1 MIFLEILKIIGIVI
15 GCILGFVL
23 AVLLI
28 LLFSPICYRGKLIH
42 SEDMD
47 AEVKVWHPYGLFS
60 ALVKFK
66 ESKLD
71 YRIRVLWIPI
81 GDKEYDEKQAAKK
94 AKKDEKQAK
103 KRAKKREA
111 QRKKRLKQKAKEAEK
126 RKKQASK
133 EQQESL
139 SVKTLESKTYTS
151 DSASDSNM
159 KSNTKSNRNSDA
171 KGNSDTN
178 TDNENNNSEN
188 GNKNKKSIFKRLEEI
203 YNDTKEKINHYLE
216 LLRKVLKEVNDK
228 HNQGALVHVLKM
240 IGIPVKYFFNKKL
253 KVYIKLGMDDPATTG
268 EILGVAYAAAAMFGL
283 NLVIEPD
290 FENKVFEL
298 DAGFKGRVFIIS
310 ILIWALK
317 IYKNK
322 DVKIVIEKF
331 I

>member
-15 GCILGFVL
+15 GCIIGFVL

-28 LLFSPICYRGKLIH
+28 LLFSPICYRGKLTH
-42 SEDMD
+42 SGDMD

-71 YRIRVLWIPI
+71 YKVRVLWIPI
-81 GDKEYDEKQAAKK
+81 GDKEYDEKQAAKQ

-111 QRKKRLKQKAKEAEK
+111 ERKKRLKKKAKENEK
-126 RKKQASK
+126 RKKQAGKELPKSIPDKSSK
-133 EQQESL
+133 NLNGTSNSNQKST
-139 SVKTLESKTYTS
+139 SGSKS
-151 DSASDSNM
+151 DI
-159 KSNTKSNRNSDA
+159 NS
-171 KGNSDTN
+171 
-178 TDNENNNSEN
+178 DNENNNSQN
-188 GNKNKKSIFKRLEEI
+188 GNKNKDKNKKSIFKRLEEI
-203 YNDTKEKINHYLE
+203 YNSTKEKINHYLE
-216 LLRKVLKEVNDK
+216 ILRKVLKEVNDE
-228 HNQGALVHVLKM
+228 HNQGALLHVLKM

-253 KVYIKLGMDDPATTG
+253 KVYIKLGMDDPSTTG
-268 EILGVAYAAAAMFGL
+268 EILGVAYATAAVFGL
-283 NLVIEPD
+283 NLVVEPD

-322 DVKIVIEKF
+322 DVKIVIDKF

>member
-15 GCILGFVL
+15 GCIIGFVL

-42 SEDMD
+42 SGDMD

-60 ALVKFK
+60 ALVRFK

-71 YRIRVLWIPI
+71 YKVRVLWIPI
-81 GDKEYDEKQAAKK
+81 GDKEYDEKQAAKQ

-111 QRKKRLKQKAKEAEK
+111 QRKKRLKKKAREAEK
-126 RKKQASK
+126 RKKQAGKS
-133 EQQESL
+133 QQESL
-139 SVKTLESKTYTS
+139 PANLSEDTKCTSNSTSK
-151 DSASDSNM
+151 AG
-159 KSNTKSNRNSDA
+159 SNTDSDA
-171 KGNSDTN
+171 KTNSDTN
-178 TDNENNNSEN
+178 PDSGNNNSEN

-203 YNDTKEKINHYLE
+203 YNSTREKINHYLE

-240 IGIPVKYFFNKKL
+240 IGIPVKYFFSKKL
-253 KVYIKLGMDDPATTG
+253 KIYIKLGMDDPATTG
-268 EILGVAYAAAAMFGL
+268 EILGVAYATAAMFGL
-283 NLVIEPD
+283 NLVVEPD

-298 DAGFKGRVFIIS
+298 DAGFKGKVFIIS

-322 DVKIVIEKF
+322 DVKIVIDKF

>member
-15 GCILGFVL
+15 GCILAFVL

-28 LLFSPICYRGKLIH
+28 RLFSPICYRGKLTH
-42 SEDMD
+42 SGDMD

-60 ALVKFK
+60 ALVKFR

-94 AKKDEKQAK
+94 AKKAEKEAK
-103 KRAKKREA
+103 KQAKKREA
-111 QRKKRLKQKAKEAEK
+111 QRKKRLKKKAKEAEK

-133 EQQESL
+133 EQRESN
-139 SVKTLESKTYTS
+139 V
-151 DSASDSNM
+151 N
-159 KSNTKSNRNSDA
+159 SNTKSNRNSDA
-171 KGNSDTN
+171 KTNSDTN
-178 TDNENNNSEN
+178 TDNGNNNSEN
-188 GNKNKKSIFKRLEEI
+188 GNKNKKSIFKRLKEI
-203 YNDTKEKINHYLE
+203 YNNTKEKINHYLE
-216 LLRKVLKEVNDK
+216 LLQKILKEVQDE

-240 IGIPVKYFFNKKL
+240 IGVPVKYFFNKKL

-268 EILGVAYAAAAMFGL
+268 EILGVAYATAAMFGL
-283 NLVIEPD
+283 NLVVEPD

-322 DVKIVIEKF
+322 DVKIVIDKF

>member
-28 LLFSPICYRGKLIH
+28 LLFSPICYRGKLTH
-42 SEDMD
+42 SGDMD

-94 AKKDEKQAK
+94 AKKAEKEAKKQAK
-103 KRAKKREA
+103 KREAERKKRQKKKAAA
-111 QRKKRLKQKAKEAEK
+111 QRKNQNLNDKQKGLPAKEIES
-126 RKKQASK
+126 RENNSK
-133 EQQESL
+133 SDT
-139 SVKTLESKTYTS
+139 SSKTNS
-151 DSASDSNM
+151 EASS
-159 KSNTKSNRNSDA
+159 
-171 KGNSDTN
+171 
-178 TDNENNNSEN
+178 DNENNNSEN

-203 YNDTKEKINHYLE
+203 YNNTKEKINHYLE

-268 EILGVAYAAAAMFGL
+268 EILGVAYATAAMFGL

-298 DAGFKGRVFIIS
+298 DAGFKGKVFIIS

-322 DVKIVIEKF
+322 DVKIVIDKF